1 MCSESAR
8 PCHQLNVHWLYIARY
23 TNMSCISSISQPC
36 KVCTEGRRFK
46 HFGIFFGSFSKV
58 FGLSFL
64 GLDHLGLH
72 HVKASKNR
80 HSRSIKWTLNAHFYG
95 FRCTKNMCHD
105 GVKARKNKLF
115 RAMKCLLSIYFY
127 RPWHHH
133 NTIFANWWSIS
144 YRLIFSEKYQFFYHV
159 WVYTCEVIIMKRH
172 CLMKSFHSTF
182 TFCYDSCRFYMYY
195 FVDYFVIIF
204 VMCGGKYCPRV
215 WTSGKKFEPFF
226 WFPGDIIF
234 QIR

>member
-46 HFGIFFGSFSKV
+46 HLGIFFGSFSKV

-80 HSRSIKWTLNAHFYG
+80 YSRAIKWTLNAHFYG
-95 FRCTKNMCHD
+95 FRCTKNMCPD

-133 NTIFANWWSIS
+133 NTIFAKVAFIALSKTQPKPTFAHGALLFRS
-144 YRLIFSEKYQFFYHV
+144 DLCTVLSTLS
-159 WVYTCEVIIMKRH
+159 WV
-172 CLMKSFHSTF
+172 
-182 TFCYDSCRFYMYY
+182 
-195 FVDYFVIIF
+195 
-204 VMCGGKYCPRV
+204 
-215 WTSGKKFEPFF
+215 
-226 WFPGDIIF
+226 
-234 QIR
+234 

>member
-46 HFGIFFGSFSKV
+46 HLGIFFGSFSKV

-64 GLDHLGLH
+64 GLDHLGFH

-80 HSRSIKWTLNAHFYG
+80 YSRAIKWTLNAHFYG
-95 FRCTKNMCHD
+95 FRCTKKMCPD

-133 NTIFANWWSIS
+133 NTIFAKVAFIALSKTQPKPTFAQGALLFRS
-144 YRLIFSEKYQFFYHV
+144 DLCTVLSTLS
-159 WVYTCEVIIMKRH
+159 WV
-172 CLMKSFHSTF
+172 
-182 TFCYDSCRFYMYY
+182 
-195 FVDYFVIIF
+195 
-204 VMCGGKYCPRV
+204 
-215 WTSGKKFEPFF
+215 
-226 WFPGDIIF
+226 
-234 QIR
+234 